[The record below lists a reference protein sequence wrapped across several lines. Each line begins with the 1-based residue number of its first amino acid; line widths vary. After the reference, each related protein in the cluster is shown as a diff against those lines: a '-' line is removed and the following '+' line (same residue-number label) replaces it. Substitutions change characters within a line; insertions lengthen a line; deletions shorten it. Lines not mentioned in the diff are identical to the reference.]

1 MEIDTQVQRPFP
13 FLSRLK
19 LNCKKYYT
27 VSDKK
32 DVEKDFPG
40 STVALVCTYMGL
52 NTTYSSVV
60 LTYACG

>member
-1 MEIDTQVQRPFP
+1 MNKREFISDGWMEIDTQVQRTFP

-27 VSDKK
+27 VSNKK

-40 STVALVCTYMGL
+40 STVA
-52 NTTYSSVV
+52 
-60 LTYACG
+60 